1 MAARAQA
8 GLQSS
13 MELGLPHASP
23 NFSAL
28 ADLLVTIAKSEVFD
42 VAPC

>member
-8 GLQSS
+8 GLQYSI
-13 MELGLPHASP
+13 ELGLPHASP

-28 ADLLVTIAKSEVFD
+28 TDSLETIAKSEVFD